1 MIMIG
6 DRKHD
11 IIGANQNGIAS
22 IGVLYGYGCEKE
34 LTEVSA
40 TYIVKD
46 VEELYHFVQ
55 KKFNKLVN
63 IDTSNPFITYDEE
76 FVSV

>member
-1 MIMIG
+1 MIG

-46 VEELYHFVQ
+46 VEELYHFCVE
-55 KKFNKLVN
+55 KFNTAVN
-63 IDTSNPFITYDEE
+63 IDSSNPFITYDDE